1 MALTRILI
9 SVKTYPTLSATY
21 DELVCTAGFKEDG
34 SWVRIYPVPYR
45 KLNYADQYEKWQW
58 IEMDIVRNTKD
69 FRKESYRPADLDKD
83 IIIGEKVPT
92 TKNWAL
98 RKEIVLKNVYTDMSV
113 LIGEAKDKDIGTSLA
128 VLKPKKVIDF
138 IWEPCGR
145 EWDKNKL
152 DTIIAKQAQGNLF
165 DNEETKKIFKVAK
178 KLPYRFS
185 YVFTTDD
192 NITRTLMVEDW
203 ELGALYWN
211 CLRAAE
217 GNEAIACQKVKE
229 KYFDHMVNK
238 CDLHF
243 FLGTTQKFHNVGLNP
258 FIIIGVF
265 YPPKDTKHNF
275 PFNFPYPNNLL
286 LL

>member
-258 FIIIGVF
+258 IIIIGVF
-265 YPPKDTKHNF
+265 YPPKEDKTQLSLF
-275 PFNFPYPNNLL
+275 
-286 LL
+286 

>member
-265 YPPKDTKHNF
+265 YPPKEDKTQLSLF
-275 PFNFPYPNNLL
+275 
-286 LL
+286 